1 MVLFFIGPGLTF
13 PYLARLYIASSD
25 NIWDWEV
32 GTNLS
37 LSRQGSHL
45 AALSAEGEE
54 LGGAGM
60 DKKDFLQCPCSVHPG
75 SA

>member
-1 MVLFFIGPGLTF
+1 MKEIQWTGS
-13 PYLARLYIASSD
+13 YLSLPSKTVAASGI
-25 NIWDWEV
+25 IWDWEV

-37 LSRQGSHL
+37 VSRQVSHL

-60 DKKDFLQCPCSVHPG
+60 DKKDCLQ
-75 SA
+75 